1 MNFKTAGTPP
11 ISCKSS
17 IRYFP
22 LGFKFPRNG
31 VSLDIFWKSS
41 IPKSIFA
48 VLQIAKICNT
58 AFVDPPKTVIN
69 LTAFSIDFLVIISL
83 GFISFL
89 IKFKIELAIIFFSF
103 DLSLLTAGFDE
114 LYGSDIP
121 IASIA
126 DDMVLAV
133 YIPPQAPGPGQA
145 LLIIL
150 S

>member
-1 MNFKTAGTPP
+1 M
-11 ISCKSS
+11 
-17 IRYFP
+17 
-22 LGFKFPRNG
+22 
-31 VSLDIFWKSS
+31 
-41 IPKSIFA
+41 
-48 VLQIAKICNT
+48 QIAKICNT

-121 IASIA
+121 MASIA

-145 LLIIL
+145 LLIIF